1 MRTVYYGFKDEARE
15 VFFKTN
21 FCYYEYS
28 VVKQTLCNS
37 VHFKNM
43 EGLQNIMLPIKDGLT

>member
-28 VVKQTLCNS
+28 AVKQTLCNS

-43 EGLQNIMLPIKDGLT
+43 EGLQNIMLPY